1 MREFVNLVK
10 SSVIW
15 YTKAFAK
22 VASPLLTVFK
32 YVMLAMA
39 FISGLQI
46 GSIDY
51 PSAIPTF
58 VLIAIMC
65 VAADCIQCAIRI
77 KGWSGQSVPA
87 PVKRFTEVSDD
98 GMVSVDQNRLQE
110 LLLYVADVEDSLE
123 RSGRLR

>member
-15 YTKAFAK
+15 YMKAFAK
-22 VASPLLTVFK
+22 VALPLLTVFK
-32 YVMLAMA
+32 YVLLTLA
-39 FISGLQI
+39 FISGLQF

-58 VLIAIMC
+58 ALIVFMYA
-65 VAADCIQCAIRI
+65 AADCIQYLIRA

-87 PVKRFTEVSDD
+87 PSKRFTEVSED
-98 GMVSVDQNRLQE
+98 GMVSVPSDRLQE
-110 LLLYVADVEDSLE
+110 MLLYVADVEDSLE
-123 RSGRLR
+123 RSGRL